1 VCTSPP
7 IHFSA
12 AKLWSRGRD
21 GPRRGPD
28 SVVIRGD
35 SIVVQDSK
43 SGANSN
49 EIGVV
54 DAATGRLRW
63 SVDQLHA
70 LPGMPEATRWW
81 HTDADPSAVGQ
92 GADWSVLVGYVRSS
106 RSPYSRA
113 DEFGVA
119 ALSGSDGHV
128 RWMTPIVPSVAS
140 PASHIAELVAANDTV
155 ALLDVNNE
163 RGDAAPMLAAVDATT
178 GKQLWTRTGA
188 EAAALAGNTTPAV
201 AAAGGVALIPTSG
214 IHERVVDLR
223 TGHEL
228 AGVDTITPCVID
240 DHPDGDGLVACLSA
254 DLDPGSGY
262 RVESFR
268 PGDHEF
274 RVSKRL
280 VHLSVPSLPILDTVW
295 KGYVFIDAGQPDR
308 HRHGSADRPG
318 RRRRR
323 QHRGHGR
330 PRAGTGDQR
339 PVRGVRVHQ
348 ACLRRICGAA
358 RHALA
363 PRRSPDSPDAVGRG
377 GYLFGAHDYVMNSI
391 PVLRSSP
398 PGRTCS

>member
-1 VCTSPP
+1 MPP

-119 ALSGSDGHV
+119 ALSGTDGHV

-163 RGDAAPMLAAVDATT
+163 RGDAAPMLAAVDATG

-240 DHPDGDGLVACLSA
+240 DHPDGDGLVACLSG

-295 KGYVFIDAGQPDR
+295 KGYVFIDTGQPTDIDT
-308 HRHGSADRPG
+308 GQPTGLAADDAGNIVGTDVPG
-318 RRRRR
+318 RVQAISDQYAVFGSTKHASDGYVVRRVTR
-323 QHRGHGR
+323 
-330 PRAGTGDQR
+330 
-339 PVRGVRVHQ
+339 
-348 ACLRRICGAA
+348 
-358 RHALA
+358 
-363 PRRSPDSPDAVGRG
+363 
-377 GYLFGAHDYVMNSI
+377 
-391 PVLRSSP
+391 
-398 PGRTCS
+398 

>member
-1 VCTSPP
+1 
-7 IHFSA
+7 
-12 AKLWSRGRD
+12 
-21 GPRRGPD
+21 
-28 SVVIRGD
+28 VVG
-35 SIVVQDSK
+35 
-43 SGANSN
+43 
-49 EIGVV
+49 E
-54 DAATGRLRW
+54 
-63 SVDQLHA
+63 
-70 LPGMPEATRWW
+70 
-81 HTDADPSAVGQ
+81 
-92 GADWSVLVGYVRSS
+92 GADWSVLVGYVRGSK
-106 RSPYSRA
+106 SPYSRA

-119 ALSGSDGHV
+119 ALADSDGHV
-128 RWMTPIVPSVAS
+128 RWLTPIVPSVAS

-155 ALLDVNNE
+155 AMLDVNNE
-163 RGDAAPMLAAVDATT
+163 RGDGPPMLAAVDATT

-188 EAAALAGNTTPAV
+188 EAAALAGNTVLAWQRARQSLGSAHAPPSVLIALDATTGKLLWRTPGPLEPALSLPDDAPDGATPAV

-240 DHPDGDGLVACLSA
+240 DHPDGDGLVACLSG

-262 RVESFR
+262 RVETFR